1 MTKTCPRVWIATFLF
16 TASTCVSAQTLNV
29 KRFDAAYVPSQKLD
43 PTKILAPNRFSQ
55 TAARQYVV
63 VEGYIDYVAKAWPE
77 ADGDYHFEMQK
88 TGAQRGT
95 GVSPDGL
102 VCEIDPALQLSN
114 SAVLRQIKDD
124 KSTYRKARV
133 YGYLRFGTE
142 KTGHSGIKVYDIGNG
157 ATIEGHWEIHPV
169 EKIISIDNKP
179 PFQIGPSA
187 QYVSTMRSKRYKLND
202 TNFKSQT
209 ASNYG
214 ALRGNVKSI
223 KASSNQSGDLDVALE
238 VNSTIYTATIPQYY
252 VASFNPGTKTV
263 RFVHLPNF
271 ASIHYSLK
279 PSDTRVR
286 TLYGLRNWT
295 FKPGKATPALQ
306 PVEMIR

>member
-1 MTKTCPRVWIATFLF
+1 MTKTCPRVWIAAFLF
-16 TASTCVSAQTLNV
+16 TSTCVSAQTLKV
-29 KRFDAAYVPSQKLD
+29 ERLDAAYVPSKKLD
-43 PTKILAPNRFSQ
+43 PTQILAPTRFSQ
-55 TAARQYVV
+55 TATRQYVI
-63 VEGYIDYVAKAWPE
+63 VEGYIDYVATAWPE
-77 ADGDYHFEMQK
+77 DDGDYHFEMQK
-88 TGAQRGT
+88 KGTQRAP

-142 KTGHSGIKVYDIGNG
+142 KTNHSGIKVYDIGNG
-157 ATIEGHWEIHPV
+157 AVIKGHWEIHPV
-169 EKIISIDNKP
+169 EKIMSIDNKP

-187 QYVSTMRSKRYKLND
+187 RYVSGKISKRYKLND
-202 TNFKSQT
+202 TSFESQT

-223 KASSNQSGDLDVALE
+223 KASPNQSGDLDVALE
-238 VNSTIYTATIPQYY
+238 VNSTTYTVTIPEYY
-252 VASFNPGTKTV
+252 IAGFDTGSKTV

-286 TLYGLRNWT
+286 TFYGLRNWT

-306 PVEMIR
+306 PVEMIK